1 VICRRFEKPC
11 ISSGGGREFCNSLM
25 SIKAPKRDG
34 DPLRSVTA
42 LAVRRFAGMRI
53 ATLAIVCGLLVAAC
67 SGCGSSHPKSAA
79 PSAAQIAKAFRG
91 SPAKLVALHRQANR
105 LIGGKKSDFE
115 AQMAALKGYPVV
127 VNKWAAWCGP
137 CRGEFPVFQK
147 AGLDLGKKVAFVG
160 VDGQDND
167 GDARKFLKQ
176 YPVTYPSYRDPDL
189 KISTSI
195 QAGIAFPT
203 TIFFNRSGK
212 LVYAHPGPYTKVS
225 QLVADIRRYAL

>member
-1 VICRRFEKPC
+1 
-11 ISSGGGREFCNSLM
+11 
-25 SIKAPKRDG
+25 
-34 DPLRSVTA
+34 
-42 LAVRRFAGMRI
+42 MRI
-53 ATLAIVCGLLVAAC
+53 ATLAIVCGVLLA
-67 SGCGSSHPKSAA
+67 GCGSSHPKSEA
-79 PSAAQIAKAFRG
+79 PSGTQINAAFRG
-91 SPAKLVALHRQANR
+91 SPPKLVALHKKANL

-147 AGLDLGKKVAFVG
+147 AGLKLGRKVAFVG

-176 YPVTYPSYRDPDL
+176 YPVTYPSFRDPDL

-195 QAGIAFPT
+195 QAGVAFPT
-203 TIFFNRSGK
+203 TIFFDRSGK
-212 LVYAHPGPYTKVS
+212 LVYAHPGPYTNAS
-225 QLVADIRRYAL
+225 QLEADVRRYAL

>member
-1 VICRRFEKPC
+1 VICCRFGKSC

-34 DPLRSVTA
+34 DRLRSVTA
-42 LAVRRFAGMRI
+42 FAVRRFAGMRI
-53 ATLAIVCGLLVAAC
+53 ATLAIVCCALLV
-67 SGCGSSHPKSAA
+67 GCGSSHPKSAA
-79 PSAAQIAKAFRG
+79 PSAAQIAQAFRG
-91 SPAKLVALHRQANR
+91 SPPKLVALHRRANL
-105 LIGGKKSDFE
+105 LIGGKKSDFQ
-115 AQMAALKGYPVV
+115 AQLGALKGYPVV

-137 CRGEFPVFQK
+137 CRGEFPVFQQ
-147 AGLDLGKKVAFVG
+147 AGVELGKKVAFVG